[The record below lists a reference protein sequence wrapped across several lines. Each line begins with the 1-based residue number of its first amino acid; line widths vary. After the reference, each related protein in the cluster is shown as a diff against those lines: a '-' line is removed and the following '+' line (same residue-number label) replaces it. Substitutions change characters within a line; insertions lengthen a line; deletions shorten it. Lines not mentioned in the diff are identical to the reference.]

1 MSVRASERA
10 GERMSEKWGASGSVA
25 QSVAVGGSV
34 GGHSK
39 KRDVVKKKKG
49 FVAPPV
55 APSGSG
61 RQMGF

>member
-1 MSVRASERA
+1 
-10 GERMSEKWGASGSVA
+10 MSEKWGTSGSVA

-49 FVAPPV
+49 FVAPP
-55 APSGSG
+55 GSG